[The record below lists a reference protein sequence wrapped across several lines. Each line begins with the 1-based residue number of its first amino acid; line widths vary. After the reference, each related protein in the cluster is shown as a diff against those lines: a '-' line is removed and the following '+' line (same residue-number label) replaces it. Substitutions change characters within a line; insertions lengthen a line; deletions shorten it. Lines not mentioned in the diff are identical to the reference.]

1 LNGDVLALSGAERE
15 RLDVLRRLM
24 RGELRQ
30 ARAAELLGVGV
41 RQVKRL
47 VRGYRCEGEA
57 SVVSRR
63 RGRPSNNRL
72 DSASLATIEA
82 TLRMRYAD
90 FGATLASEKLREIE
104 GVSVSKETV
113 RQIQIRLGLWRPR
126 RRRVKKI
133 FQVRERRPRFGELIQ
148 IDGSPHDWFEGRGP
162 RCTLIVFID
171 DATGRLTRLQ
181 FAPAETTKAYLQ
193 ALEAH
198 VLAHGLPLAFY
209 SDRHGIFRVNAKEAQ
224 GGDGFTEFGR
234 VAERLRIE
242 LIHATTPQAK
252 GRVERANQTLQ
263 DRLIKEMRLA
273 GVSCIDEAQAFADGF
288 LERWNK
294 RFAVAPRQAEDAHRP
309 WSGSKADLAEA
320 LARREERT
328 LSKALT
334 FSAGATRYAVRTQGP
349 GTALRGAKVTL
360 LHMLDGTLRVRF
372 KDRELAFT
380 PFKTLPVPPP
390 VEDDKTLD
398 ARLDAVIA
406 RNAPSATASSRKG
419 VDNGLARYGA
429 MGSALRQAV
438 IHPHSTRPSLSAGG
452 RFYLAR
458 QGDISTLP

>member
-1 LNGDVLALSGAERE
+1 MSGAERE
-15 RLDVLRRLM
+15 RLDVLRRVM

-41 RQVKRL
+41 RQAKRL

-63 RGRPSNNRL
+63 RGRASNNRL
-72 DSASLATIEA
+72 DAAKLATIEA
-82 TLRMRYAD
+82 ALRTRYAD
-90 FGATLASEKLREIE
+90 FGATLASEKLGEIE

-113 RQIQIRLGLWRPR
+113 RQIQIRLGLWRPKR
-126 RRRVKKI
+126 RRAKKI

-234 VAERLRIE
+234 VVERLRIE

-273 GVSCIDEAQAFADGF
+273 GVSSIDEAQAFAEGF

-320 LARREERT
+320 WRAGKNARSPRR
-328 LSKALT
+328 SP
-334 FSAGATRYAVRTQGP
+334 SAPARPATPSRR
-349 GTALRGAKVTL
+349 
-360 LHMLDGTLRVRF
+360 
-372 KDRELAFT
+372 KDRERRCAEPRSRFCT
-380 PFKTLPVPPP
+380 CSTGPCACASK
-390 VEDDKTLD
+390 
-398 ARLDAVIA
+398 
-406 RNAPSATASSRKG
+406 TASWLSR
-419 VDNGLARYGA
+419 
-429 MGSALRQAV
+429 
-438 IHPHSTRPSLSAGG
+438 HSRPCRSRPRSKTTRPSTPASTRSSPETRQAQPEAPA
-452 RFYLAR
+452 RAWITAWLA
-458 QGDISTLP
+458 TAL

>member
-1 LNGDVLALSGAERE
+1 LTMSGSERE
-15 RLDVLRRLM
+15 RLEVVGRLL
-24 RGELRQ
+24 RGELSQ
-30 ARAAELLGVGV
+30 ARAGELLGIGV

-47 VRGYRCEGEA
+47 LRGYRREGA
-57 SVVSRR
+57 GGLVSRR

-72 DSASLATIEA
+72 DAARLAAIEA
-82 TLRMRYAD
+82 ALMTRYCD

-104 GVSVSKETV
+104 GVWVSKETV

-126 RRRVKKI
+126 RRGAKKI
-133 FQVRERRPRFGELIQ
+133 FQIRERRPRFGELIQ

-234 VAERLRIE
+234 VLERLRIE

-273 GVSCIDEAQAFADGF
+273 AVSSIEEAQAFADGF

-294 RFAVAPRQAEDAHRP
+294 RFAVAPRLAEDAHRR
-309 WSGSKADLAEA
+309 WSSSRADLAEA

-334 FSAGATRYAVRTQGP
+334 FSAGATRYAVKTQGP
-349 GTALRGAKVTL
+349 GTALRGAKITL
-360 LHMLDGTLRVRF
+360 LHMLDGTMRVRF
-372 KDRELAFT
+372 KDRDLAVT

-390 VEDDKTLD
+390 LEDDKTLD
-398 ARLDAVIA
+398 ARLDAVMA
-406 RNAPSATASSRKG
+406 RNDPSAAGSPRKG

-429 MGSALRQAV
+429 MRGALRQAV
-438 IHPHSTRPSLSAGG
+438 THPHSNSASPSGKGHL
-452 RFYLAR
+452 YLAR
-458 QGDISTLP
+458 EGDISTLP

>member
-1 LNGDVLALSGAERE
+1 LGGDVLALSGVERE

-47 VRGYRCEGEA
+47 VGRHRREGDA

-72 DSASLATIEA
+72 DAATTAAIETA
-82 TLRMRYAD
+82 LRTRYAD
-90 FGATLASEKLREIE
+90 FGATLAREKLGEIE
-104 GVSVSKETV
+104 GISVSKETV
-113 RQIQIRLGLWRPR
+113 RQIQIRLGLWRPKR
-126 RRRVKKI
+126 RRTKKV

-148 IDGSPHDWFEGRGP
+148 IDGSPHDWLEGRGP

-171 DATGRLTRLQ
+171 DATGRLTQLR
-181 FAPAETTKAYLQ
+181 FAPAETTRAYLE

-209 SDRHGIFRVNAKEAQ
+209 SDRHGIFRVNAKEAE

-234 VAERLRIE
+234 IVERLRIE

-263 DRLIKEMRLA
+263 DRLVKEMRLA
-273 GVSCIDEAQAFADGF
+273 GVASIAEAQAFADGF
-288 LERWNK
+288 RERWNE

-309 WSGSKADLAEA
+309 WSGSRADLAETM
-320 LARREERT
+320 ARREERT

-334 FSAGATRYAVRTQGP
+334 FSAGSIRYAVRTAGP
-349 GTALRGAKVTL
+349 GMALRGAKVTL
-360 LHMLDGTLRVRF
+360 LHFLDGTLRVRF
-372 KDRELAFT
+372 KDRDLAVT
-380 PFKTLPVPPP
+380 PFKAVPAPQP
-390 VEDDKTLD
+390 TEDDKTLD
-398 ARLDAVIA
+398 ARLDAVVA
-406 RNAPSATASSRKG
+406 RLKPPQPTGPARAWTTAG
-419 VDNGLARYGA
+419 
-429 MGSALRQAV
+429 
-438 IHPHSTRPSLSAGG
+438 
-452 RFYLAR
+452 
-458 QGDISTLP
+458 